1 MVGCCV
7 ERYKMKLVK
16 VVFAAVAFLV
26 GSSAMASVGD
36 FRSTGEELRE
46 GQLICR
52 QMDGSDRKQAA
63 SRPEAVSSGSDRQV
77 AETSTT
83 FSAN

>member
-1 MVGCCV
+1 
-7 ERYKMKLVK
+7 MKLVK

-52 QMDGSDRKQAA
+52 QMDGSNRKQASVREEQYSAPA
-63 SRPEAVSSGSDRQV
+63 SRDV
-77 AETSTT
+77 AES
-83 FSAN
+83 SATVTAN

>member
-1 MVGCCV
+1 
-7 ERYKMKLVK
+7 MKLVK
-16 VVFAAVAFLV
+16 VVLAAVAFLV

-52 QMDGSDRKQAA
+52 QMDGSARKQATNA
-63 SRPEAVSSGSDRQV
+63 REENHSAPATRQV
-77 AETSTT
+77 AESGAAV
-83 FSAN
+83 SAN

>member
-52 QMDGSDRKQAA
+52 QMDGSDRKQASRSEAA
-63 SRPEAVSSGSDRQV
+63 SSSGDRQV
-77 AETSTT
+77 AESSATV
-83 FSAN
+83 SAN